1 MEIVNVSIDDLIPYE
16 NNPRNNERAIEKV
29 ANSISEFGFKV
40 PIIIDKDNV
49 IVCGHTRYLAAKQ
62 LKMAQIPCI
71 MANDLTEEQ
80 IKAFRLVDNKT
91 SEFASWDYDM
101 LSFELDEINIDMTDF
116 GFVEAED
123 INIDEFF
130 VESNV
135 SKNAIVKEKVK
146 STISCP
152 HCGKEIE
159 I

>member
-62 LKMAQIPCI
+62 LEMARIPCI

-101 LSFELDEINIDMTDF
+101 LSFELDEIGIDMTDF
-116 GFVEAED
+116 GFTEAED
-123 INIDEFF
+123 INLDDFF
-130 VESNV
+130 IESNV
-135 SKNAIVKEKVK
+135 SESAIVKEKVK
-146 STISCP
+146 STITCP

-159 I
+159 L

>member
-62 LKMAQIPCI
+62 LEMAQIPCI

-101 LSFELDEINIDMTDF
+101 LSIELDEIGIDITDF
-116 GFVEAED
+116 GFAEAED

-130 VESNV
+130 IESNV
-135 SKNAIVKEKVK
+135 TENAIVKEKVK
-146 STISCP
+146 STITCP

-159 I
+159 L

>member
-62 LKMAQIPCI
+62 LEMAQIPCI

-101 LSFELDEINIDMTDF
+101 LSFELDEIGIDMTDF
-116 GFVEAED
+116 GFTETED
-123 INIDEFF
+123 INLDDFF
-130 VESNV
+130 IESNV
-135 SKNAIVKEKVK
+135 SESAIVKEKVK
-146 STISCP
+146 STIICP

-159 I
+159 L